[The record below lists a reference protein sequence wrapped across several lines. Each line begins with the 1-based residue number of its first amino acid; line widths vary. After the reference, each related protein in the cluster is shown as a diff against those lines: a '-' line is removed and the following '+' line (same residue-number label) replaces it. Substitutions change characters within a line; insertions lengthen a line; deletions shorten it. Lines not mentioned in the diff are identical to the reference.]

1 MKRFALFLSIILT
14 VSCGGFHSANRACT
28 DGIDTLLQSQT
39 DSILLAYMNGH
50 PDCNGAIV
58 SIAES
63 DCGKIRAHS
72 SVIKN
77 WRSGELIDTLDL
89 SDNLAIMPGAI
100 FHPATL
106 AHMMEKHVV
115 RLGQSI
121 PTNYGWIDVDI
132 LPNSDVIRDYEN
144 ETGKDSITVKEAFI
158 REYNYLPYYLANEHL
173 LNKEEYYDFSRD
185 INSCFGYKGGDKNW
199 IRQYGVD
206 STPTLMRLTIASGH
220 SIWLSH
226 QQLLRFYALI
236 SNHGM
241 RESNRFLSQSTADSL
256 AALLCK
262 KGFSIPGQLGYGED
276 ARIPVAGIG
285 TIGEEH
291 RMKEHSF
298 AGFYPV
304 DNPQYAI
311 VVTLLGKTNAVQRV
325 DVLKLVEQIAR
336 IEETL

>member
-1 MKRFALFLSIILT
+1 MKRFALFLIIILT
-14 VSCGGFHSANRACT
+14 ISCGGFHSDKRACT
-28 DGIDTLLQSQT
+28 SGIDTLLQSKT
-39 DSILLAYMNGH
+39 DSILLVFMSGN

-89 SDNLAIMPGAI
+89 SDNFATMPGVV

-106 AHMMEKHVV
+106 AHMMEKHSVKFD
-115 RLGQSI
+115 QSI
-121 PTNYGWIDVDI
+121 PTNHGWINVDI
-132 LPNSDVIRDYEN
+132 LPKSEVIRDYEE

-173 LNKEEYYDFSRD
+173 STKEEYYDYARD
-185 INSCFGYKGGDKNW
+185 LNSYFGYKSGDKNW
-199 IRQYGVD
+199 IRQYGGD
-206 STPTLMRLTIASGH
+206 GTPTLMRLTIASGH

-226 QQLLRFYALI
+226 QQILRFYALI

-241 RESNRFLSQSTADSL
+241 REKNRILSQSTADTLSV
-256 AALLCK
+256 LLCEN
-262 KGFSIPGQLGYGED
+262 GFPIPGELGYGED
-276 ARIPVAGIG
+276 ARIPIAGIG
-285 TIGEEH
+285 TISEGQ

-298 AGFYPV
+298 AGFYPA

-311 VVTLLGKTNAVQRV
+311 VVTLLDKTNAVGRE
-325 DVLKLVEQIAR
+325 DVLKLAEQIAN
-336 IEETL
+336 IKETK